1 MTAAVRGTVTVADRV
16 VRKVA
21 AQAAREA
28 VTGTGGKVTKTSAAV
43 RGHSATASVGI
54 ALAYRGSAD
63 EAARAVQEHVAN
75 RTAQLTG
82 LQVPAPRI
90 SVHELI
96 PRTSTPALTDAAATV
111 PAANGAHG
119 RRWSERRLPVCILG
133 ALALGGVSALLQD
146 AAAVHLLGS
155 KPAPWRRQLFEWLT
169 GHGPATTPAW
179 SAAAV
184 VAAGLWMIVLA
195 LTPGRR
201 RDLVMST
208 PGHGVRVVIS
218 RRSAGHL
225 IRGALTTVPG
235 ITGVHV
241 RVGRRR
247 LMVRAELVYG
257 ERSQAREHVMQTVE
271 SAVRGMS
278 LAVAPRTRVRVR
290 PGPRWQP
297 TPTPHKEGDLVDES
311 HA

>member
-1 MTAAVRGTVTVADRV
+1 MTAAVRGTVTVAHRV

-28 VTGTGGKVTKTSAAV
+28 VTRTGGKVTKTSAAV

-90 SVHELI
+90 SVQELI
-96 PRTSTPALTDAAATV
+96 PRTGTPALTDAATA
-111 PAANGAHG
+111 PAASGAHG

-133 ALALGGVSALLQD
+133 ALVLGGVAALLQD

-155 KPAPWRRQLFEWLT
+155 KPAPWRRQMFEWLT
-169 GHGPATTPAW
+169 SHGPATTPPW
-179 SAAAV
+179 SAAAL

-208 PGHGVRVVIS
+208 PGHGVRAVIS

-235 ITGVHV
+235 IAGVHV

-271 SAVRGMS
+271 AAVRGLS
-278 LAVAPRTRVRVR
+278 LAVAPRPRVRVR
-290 PGPRWQP
+290 PGHRWQP
-297 TPTPHKEGDLVDES
+297 TPTPHKEGDLVDGS